1 MERGGGPSFGLMQV
15 LFFITLYVTF
25 DRTEERTAM
34 ADQDNH
40 SPVLLSRVFEQR
52 MQQADIRRILDSL
65 SSSDRDVFLDSI
77 SETLEKFTALM
88 EVSNR
93 LADSMELDTL
103 FARLVE
109 LTTEALRADR
119 GTIFLNDPKTSELF
133 SRIATGEGLTREI
146 RFPSHMGIAGSVFTT
161 GEALIIP
168 DAYADP
174 RFNREVDKK
183 TGYRTRNILAAPI
196 RDRERRIV
204 GVIQILNK
212 HGEEGFTES
221 DLSLMEAMGAQAASA
236 LIKAQLFE
244 EVVRARK
251 EEAELFE
258 VTRAISTEIQLVP
271 LIEKIIATATTML
284 DCDRGTLFLNDAKSN
299 ELWSMVAS
307 GMDTREI
314 RFPNHLGIAG
324 HVFTTGE
331 ITNIPDAYA
340 DPRFNREVDKKTGYK
355 TDTILC
361 MPVINKKENRIGV
374 IQLLN
379 KKDGPF
385 DPKDEARVAAFSAQ
399 AAIAIENAKL
409 FQDVLNM
416 KNYNESIL
424 ESMTNGLI
432 TLNDDHLAEKS
443 NASALRILRTAEDEV
458 IGRPVEEI
466 FPGEGNGWVREI
478 VQSVLQTRVSDT
490 AMDQELNLTDGS
502 AVSVNMLVV
511 PLTSEE
517 GTDLGALLVFEDI
530 SGEKRLKG
538 TLARYMTKEVADQ
551 LLEDPK
557 AMLGGRI
564 KEATVFFSDIRRF
577 TTLSESLGAQET
589 VSMLNEYFTDMVDI
603 LFRYQGILDKYIG
616 DAIMAVFGTPFS
628 TDRDADNALYA
639 SIEMI
644 RKLRELNARREC
656 EGRPTLDI
664 GIGLNTAEILVGNI
678 GSLKR
683 MDFTV
688 IGDGVNL
695 ASRLEGANKYYGTH
709 ILLSEFTRK
718 QLKDDYILRPVDRIR
733 VKGKTEPV
741 AIYEALDYHTPETF
755 PCMDEVLDHC
765 GAGLSRYLEA
775 DFAGALDRFEAAGSI
790 NHADHISR
798 LYTDRCRHFL
808 ESPPGPD
815 WDGSWTMTSK

>member
-1 MERGGGPSFGLMQV
+1 MAERN
-15 LFFITLYVTF
+15 TY
-25 DRTEERTAM
+25 
-34 ADQDNH
+34 
-40 SPVLLSRVFEQR
+40 SPALLARVFEQR

-65 SSSDRDVFLDSI
+65 SSSDRDAFLDSV

-119 GTIFLNDPKTSELF
+119 GSIFLDDPRTNELF

-146 RFPSHMGIAGSVFTT
+146 RFPNHLGIAGSVFTS
-161 GEALIIP
+161 GRALVIP

-174 RFNREVDKK
+174 RFNPEVDRK
-183 TGYRTRNILAAPI
+183 TGYRTRNILTAPI
-196 RDRERRIV
+196 RDREKRIV

-212 HGEEGFTES
+212 EGDEDFTES
-221 DLSLMEAMGAQAASA
+221 DLSLLEAMGSQAASA
-236 LIKAQLFE
+236 LIKARLFE
-244 EVVRARK
+244 ELVRARK
-251 EEAELFE
+251 EEADLFE
-258 VTRAISTEIQLVP
+258 VTRAISTEIQLLP

-284 DCDRGTLFLNDAKSN
+284 DCDRGTLFLNDPRKN

-307 GMDTREI
+307 GLDTREI

-331 ITNIPDAYA
+331 VTNIHDAYA
-340 DPRFNREVDKKTGYK
+340 DTRFNPEVDRKTGYK

-361 MPVINKKENRIGV
+361 MPVINKKEDRIGV

-379 KKDGPF
+379 KEDGPF
-385 DPKDEARVAAFSAQ
+385 DAKDESRVAAFSAQ

-416 KNYNESIL
+416 KNYNEAIL

-432 TLNDDHLAEKS
+432 TLNGEHRTEKCNS
-443 NASALRILRTAEDEV
+443 AALRILKAADGDV
-458 IGRPVEEI
+458 IDRPVEDI
-466 FPGEGNGWVREI
+466 FPGDGNAWVRET
-478 VQSVLQTRVSDT
+478 VSRVLTTRVSDT
-490 AMDQELNLTDGS
+490 AMDQELSLSDGS
-502 AVSVNMLVV
+502 TVSVNMLLV
-511 PLTSEE
+511 PLTGTE
-517 GTDLGALLVFEDI
+517 GDDLGALLVFEDI

-616 DAIMAVFGTPFS
+616 DAMMAVFGTPFS
-628 TDRDADNALYA
+628 TGRDADNALSA
-639 SIEMI
+639 AIEMM
-644 RKLRELNARREC
+644 RQLKEFNARRQSQ
-656 EGRPTLDI
+656 GKQTLDI

-695 ASRLEGANKYYGTH
+695 ASRLESANKYYGSH
-709 ILLSEFTRK
+709 ILLSEFTRN
-718 QLKDDYILRPVDRIR
+718 QLKERYILRPVDRIR

-741 AIYEALDYHTPETF
+741 AIYEALDFHTPETF
-755 PCMDEVLDHC
+755 PQVEEVLDLC
-765 GAGLSRYLEA
+765 TAGLSCYFDG
-775 DFAGALDRFEAAGSI
+775 DFAGAMDRFQIAGSL
-790 NHADHISR
+790 HASDPLPRI
-798 LYTDRCRHFL
+798 YTERCLHFL
-808 ESPPGPD
+808 DHPPGPA

>member
-1 MERGGGPSFGLMQV
+1 
-15 LFFITLYVTF
+15 
-25 DRTEERTAM
+25 M
-34 ADQDNH
+34 ADQGEH

-65 SSSDRDVFLDSI
+65 SSSDRDVFLDSV

-119 GTIFLNDPKTSELF
+119 GTIFLNDPRTNELF

-146 RFPSHMGIAGSVFTT
+146 RFPNPMGIAGSVFTS

-168 DAYADP
+168 DAYADS
-174 RFNREVDKK
+174 RFNREVDRK

-196 RDRERRIV
+196 RDRDRGVV
-204 GVIQILNK
+204 GVIQMLNK
-212 HGEEGFTES
+212 EDTEGFTDS
-221 DLSLMEAMGAQAASA
+221 DLSLLEAMGAQAASA

-258 VTRAISTEIQLVP
+258 VTRAISTEIHLTP
-271 LIEKIIATATTML
+271 LIEKIIATATTLL
-284 DCDRGTLFLNDAKSN
+284 DCDRGTLFLNDPKTGQ
-299 ELWSMVAS
+299 LWSMVAS
-307 GMDTREI
+307 GLATQEI

-331 ITNIPDAYA
+331 VTNIPDAYA
-340 DPRFNREVDKKTGYK
+340 DSRFNREVDKKTGYK

-361 MPVINKKENRIGV
+361 MPVINRKEERIGV

-379 KKDGPF
+379 KAGGPF

-432 TLNDDHLAEKS
+432 TLSDEHLAEKC
-443 NASALRILRTAEDEV
+443 NASALRVLKATGDDV
-458 IGRPVEEI
+458 IGRSVEEI
-466 FPGEGNGWVREI
+466 FPGDGNAWVRET
-478 VQSVLQTRVSDT
+478 VSRVLEARVSDT
-490 AMDQELNLTDGS
+490 AMDQELTLMDGS
-502 AVSVNMLVV
+502 TVSVNMLVV

-517 GTDLGALLVFEDI
+517 GEDLGALLVFEDI

-628 TDRDADNALYA
+628 TGRDADNALRA
-639 SIEMI
+639 AIEMM
-644 RKLRELNARREC
+644 RKLTEFNARRKG
-656 EGRPTLDI
+656 EGKPTLDI

-695 ASRLEGANKYYGTH
+695 ASRLESANKYYGSH
-709 ILLSEFTRK
+709 ILLSEFTRN
-718 QLKDDYILRPVDRIR
+718 QLKEDYLLRPVDRIR

-741 AIYEALDYHTPETF
+741 AIYEALDFHTPETF
-755 PCMDEVLDHC
+755 PRADEVLDC
-765 GAGLSRYLEA
+765 FGAGLTCYLAA
-775 DFAGALDRFEAAGSI
+775 DFGGALNRFEAADAA
-790 NHADHISR
+790 HPADHLTR
-798 LYTDRCRHFL
+798 LYIERCRHFL
-808 ESPPGPD
+808 ETPPEQD